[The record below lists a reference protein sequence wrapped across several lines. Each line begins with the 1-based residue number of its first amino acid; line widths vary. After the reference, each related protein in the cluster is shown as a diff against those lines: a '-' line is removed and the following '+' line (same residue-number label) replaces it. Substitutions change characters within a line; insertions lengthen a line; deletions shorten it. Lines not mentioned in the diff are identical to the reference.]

1 MNPVQGPKELHS
13 SGKVYCPITSRQ
25 ETKPN
30 LEKEESVELTRKKK
44 KKKRTKHPGYS
55 NLVK

>member
-44 KKKRTKHPGYS
+44 KKKNQASR
-55 NLVK
+55 L